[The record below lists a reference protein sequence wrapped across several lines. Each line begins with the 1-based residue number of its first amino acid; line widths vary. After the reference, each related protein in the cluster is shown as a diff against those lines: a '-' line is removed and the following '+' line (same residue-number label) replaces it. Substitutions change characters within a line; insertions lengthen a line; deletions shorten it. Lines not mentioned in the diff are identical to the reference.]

1 MARSMIKRRQE
12 VERERIE
19 AFEATLRIVS
29 SEARPAPDFAKALK
43 EARRGFANDIVRDSA
58 SWRPKMKSR
67 DPARL
72 RLAAARHLFAR
83 YPVPAPLEKIWLD
96 SDGLD
101 DDEIR
106 LRKRWYVFVAG
117 GWSLYKEEAR
127 RWLTRKEVH
136 CFLNPPGDLE
146 FDEAI
151 WQAVARSDTDD
162 VGVALRIARSKIA
175 RSPREQFAFWREAAR
190 FFAVNPVGLEEIN
203 DFCDFL
209 ADRHRRDASY
219 SLTGRTLAS
228 VRRQMEEWHRD
239 ATTIARIE
247 AVRRRALLD
256 ARRRGEHVH
265 VSQGG
270 RWKGS
275 PLANWCWHPSDKTG
289 HARREEFAMVQ
300 LLKAEDLVMESRA
313 MQHCVWTYAS
323 KCISGRASIW
333 SLRRHADGATKRLLT
348 IELDSQNRT
357 VQVRGFANRLAH
369 ADEKKILERWA
380 KARGI
385 RLF

>member
-19 AFEATLRIVS
+19 AYEATLRTVS

-43 EARRGFANDIVRDSA
+43 EAKRGFVRAIIRDSA

-67 DPARL
+67 DAARL

-96 SDGLD
+96 RDGLD
-101 DDEIR
+101 DEEIR
-106 LRKRWYVFVAG
+106 LRKRWYIFVAG

-151 WQAVARSDTDD
+151 WQAVARSYTDD
-162 VGVALRIARSKIA
+162 VGVALRIARSKVA
-175 RSPREQFAFWREAAR
+175 RSPREQFAFWRDAAR

-228 VRRQMEEWHRD
+228 LRRQMQEWHRD
-239 ATTIARIE
+239 AAAIARIE
-247 AVRRRALLD
+247 AARQRALME
-256 ARRRGEHVH
+256 ARRRGERVDA
-265 VSQGG
+265 SQGG

-275 PLANWCWHPSDKTG
+275 PLANWSWHPSEKG
-289 HARREEFAMVQ
+289 ARARREEFSVVQ
-300 LLKAEDLVMESRA
+300 LLHAEDLVMESRA

-348 IELDSQNRT
+348 IELDAQNRT
-357 VQVRGFANRLAH
+357 VQIRGFANRLAH
-369 ADEKKILERWA
+369 ADEQKILERWA